1 MLDFEQYMPYHYG
14 QFVLHQ
20 PFYEIIGGKGIL
32 SVKEEASGRKS
43 ALYSYEG
50 TMGWLGFDDFVD
62 R

>member
-32 SVKEEASGRKS
+32 SVKEEALDRKS
-43 ALYSYEG
+43 ALYSFEG
-50 TMGWLGFDDFVD
+50 MMGWWGFEDYVD
-62 R
+62 K

>member
-32 SVKEEASGRKS
+32 SVKEEALDRKS
-43 ALYSYEG
+43 ALYSFEG
-50 TMGWLGFDDFVD
+50 MMGW
-62 R
+62 

>member
-43 ALYSYEG
+43 AFYSFEG
-50 TMGWLGFDDFVD
+50 TMELV
-62 R
+62 RV

>member
-20 PFYEIIGGKGIL
+20 QFYEIIWGKGIL

-43 ALYSYEG
+43 ALYSFEG
-50 TMGWLGFDDFVD
+50 TMELV
-62 R
+62 RV